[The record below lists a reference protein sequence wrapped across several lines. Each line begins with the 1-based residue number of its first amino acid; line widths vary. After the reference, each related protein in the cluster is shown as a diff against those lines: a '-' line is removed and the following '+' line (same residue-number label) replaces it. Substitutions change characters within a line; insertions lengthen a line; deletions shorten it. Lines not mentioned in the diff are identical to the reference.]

1 MAEETKGTVLS
12 MTGVFPI
19 GYKRSMDF
27 PCSEESFGD
36 TVGII
41 SGLRDLAEEY
51 LVVELKG
58 YPKQMDFIQ
67 TCRNGDKY
75 LIELGLNVG
84 KKKPQIFRLPEEDLD
99 ECIRIFRQVCVGA
112 ELPDLSSWTDV
123 TIDIFFRRVKM
134 NIFKVA
140 YKVVR
145 ENSSEIYKGFGFKHL
160 SDATQYYVHPDNQSY
175 KGTTTLC
182 QPIGEAVIL
191 FTAMLQATA
200 KGKTFGDFY
209 VSDDRESVYLD
220 FEIPEDYRV
229 GGVVDRRISRYRALS
244 TGMDIKLAAYDDA
257 GTLIPGNMEHLH
269 PLYKLLPSFMVLLGR
284 EIDSNNEYRTV
295 MENFVDNPVADVF
308 VNLHEDFYQNHKM
321 DEYELDY
328 KDLSDVDTAG
338 WHSWAESYAVI
349 RENKA
354 AAEEKTEY
362 PIRKFP
368 EDTFTEEQKTWIPAL
383 SSEFVLPE
391 NLVSVCNAV
400 SNGDLLAVLFH
411 GPAGTG
417 KTISCKLVAQ
427 SIGLPIMETINCTEN
442 LDEFVLGKFIPQD
455 DRIIFKESYV
465 TKAIRE
471 GGAVVFEEIN
481 FAKPQYLAFLNSL
494 LDDNGFVRLDNG
506 EVVRRNPNFRFFA
519 TMNMG
524 YFGTKDLNQALYNR
538 FSAIIEVAALSDEAI
553 SRMLTTRVPECTP
566 MVEKILGVYHKIKK
580 KVEAEELDV
589 VISPRN
595 LENWARLAK
604 YDGYVK
610 AAEKTLIPVAKCDR
624 ALEDTIRG
632 IMMLYKW
639 KV

>member
-1 MAEETKGTVLS
+1 
-12 MTGVFPI
+12 
-19 GYKRSMDF
+19 
-27 PCSEESFGD
+27 
-36 TVGII
+36 
-41 SGLRDLAEEY
+41 
-51 LVVELKG
+51 
-58 YPKQMDFIQ
+58 
-67 TCRNGDKY
+67 
-75 LIELGLNVG
+75 
-84 KKKPQIFRLPEEDLD
+84 
-99 ECIRIFRQVCVGA
+99 
-112 ELPDLSSWTDV
+112 
-123 TIDIFFRRVKM
+123 M

-175 KGTTTLC
+175 MGTTTLC

-191 FTAMLQATA
+191 FASMLQAIA
-200 KGKTFGDFY
+200 KGNTFGDFLI
-209 VSDDRESVYLD
+209 SDDKKSVYLE
-220 FEIPEDYRV
+220 FTVPEDYRV
-229 GGVVDRRISRYRALS
+229 SGVVDRRIYKYRVLS
-244 TGMDIKLAAYDDA
+244 EAMDIKLAAYDEN
-257 GTLIPGNMEHLH
+257 GVLLPGNMEHLH

-284 EIDSNNEYRTV
+284 EIDENTEYRTI
-295 MENFVDNPVADVF
+295 MNNFVDGPAVDVF

-321 DEYELDY
+321 DEYEVEY
-328 KDLSDVDTAG
+328 KDLPDVNTNG

-354 AAEEKTEY
+354 AAEEKTET
-362 PIRKFP
+362 PIRRFP
-368 EDTFTEEQKTWIPAL
+368 ENLFTYEQKILIPNL

-391 NLVSVCNAV
+391 NLISVCNAV
-400 SNGDLLAVLFH
+400 SSGDLLAVLFH

-442 LDEFVLGKFIPQD
+442 LDEFVLGKYIPQD
-455 DRIIFKESYV
+455 DKIIFKESYV
-465 TKAIRE
+465 TKAIRD

-506 EVVRRNPNFRFFA
+506 EVVKRNPNFRFFA

-553 SRMLTTRVPECTP
+553 TLMLTTRVPECAP
-566 MVEKILGVYHKIKK
+566 MAGKILGVYHKIKK
-580 KVEAEELDV
+580 KIEAEELDV

-604 YDGYVK
+604 YDGYIK
-610 AAEKTLIPVAKCDR
+610 AAEKTIIPIAKCDR